1 MLFNFI
7 YNCFALTGVV
17 WILNDIGNMYTIKK
31 MNMQVVSLSG
41 ATVIRKDMP
50 YQSGTIDLSNLPSGA
65 YIVTITS
72 NDRKYQSTKKIIK
85 N

>member
-1 MLFNFI
+1 
-7 YNCFALTGVV
+7 
-17 WILNDIGNMYTIKK
+17 MYSIKK
-31 MNMQVVSLSG
+31 MNIQVVGLSG
-41 ATVIRKDMP
+41 ATVLRKDIP
-50 YQSGTIDLSNLPSGA
+50 YQSGTIDMSNLPAGT